1 MPKKLR
7 FGWTKDKRDKLMKG
21 ISKYNRRLED
31 MLKRTS
37 EVGTGYIP
45 PQRRAITEFTPHL
58 GLRQKM
64 SELRKALGRAWCK
77 CVGKHELRFGLCKTW
92 RNEDHVRMDMI
103 MNLSKDNNTWH
114 WGESK
119 INIHL
124 KE

>member
-1 MPKKLR
+1 M
-7 FGWTKDKRDKLMKG
+7 FGWKKDKRDKLMNG
-21 ISKYNRRLED
+21 IEKYNRRLVE

-37 EVGTGYIP
+37 ETGTGYIP
-45 PQRRAITEFTPHL
+45 PQRRSITEFTTHL

-64 SELRKALGRAWCK
+64 SDLRKAIGRVWCK
-77 CVGKHELRFGLCKTW
+77 CVGKHELRLGLSKTW
-92 RNEDHVRMDMI
+92 KNEDHVRMDMI
-103 MNLSKDNNTWH
+103 MNLSRDSKKWQ